1 MSDNSF
7 TRQWV
12 NLAQP
17 QLGADVVFATDEF
30 FAPKE
35 NLIKVEDPI
44 FIPDRFTDHGK
55 WMDGWESRRKRH
67 EGFDY
72 AIVKLGLPGIIRG
85 VNIDTSHFTGNFP
98 PSASIDVCLSDGMP
112 DESASWVRILHSKT
126 LQPDAHN
133 LFEIDSEF
141 PWNYLR
147 LNIYPDG
154 GVARLRVYG
163 EILPDWEKYDP
174 AQLVD
179 LVALENGGRALMCND
194 EHFGCMH
201 NIIKTPP
208 GVNMGDGWETR
219 RRRTPGYDW
228 AIYSLG
234 RLGSAEKVIVDTSFF
249 KGNFPERCSIQG
261 AIVKG
266 GSEDTIAT
274 QSLFWP
280 HLLPES
286 KLSADSQH
294 IFESQIMDI
303 GPISH
308 IRLNIFPDGGIS
320 RLRILGRVADD

>member
-1 MSDNSF
+1 MSDNCF
-7 TRQWV
+7 TKQWV

-17 QLGADVVFATDEF
+17 QLGADVIYATDEF
-30 FAPKE
+30 FAEKE
-35 NLIKVEDPI
+35 NLIKVDDAI
-44 FIPDRFTDHGK
+44 FIPDRFTDRGK
-55 WMDGWESRRKRH
+55 WMDGWESRRKRI

-72 AIVKLGLPGIIRG
+72 AIIKLGLPGIIRG
-85 VNIDTSHFTGNFP
+85 VNIDTSHFTGNYP
-98 PSASIDVCLSDGMP
+98 PSASIDACLSDGTP
-112 DESASWVRILHSKT
+112 DESASWVRILHSQT
-126 LQPDAHN
+126 LEPGSYN

-154 GVARLRVYG
+154 GIARLRIYG
-163 EILPDWEKYDP
+163 EILPDWEKHDP
-174 AQLVD
+174 SRLVD
-179 LVALENGGRALMCND
+179 LVSLENGGRALMCND
-194 EHFGCMH
+194 EHFGSMH
-201 NIIKTPP
+201 NIIKAPP
-208 GVNMGDGWETR
+208 GINMGDGWETR
-219 RRRTPGYDW
+219 RRRKPGYDW

-234 RLGSAEKVIVDTSFF
+234 RLGSVEKIIVDTSFF

-280 HLLPES
+280 QLLPES
-286 KLSADSQH
+286 KLTADSQH
-294 IFESQIMDI
+294 IFESQVGDI

-320 RLRILGRVADD
+320 RLRVLGRVAD